1 VTTRTWTRDL
11 IEESTAMICKMA
23 KRGVLTAAAVAGGL
37 ALLFGTAAPSYVKTA
52 FHRVRAH
59 AHDSVPVQFEIER
72 AKQQV
77 AELEP
82 AIHKNIEDIAREEV
96 EIEHLQGEIEST
108 QANLNVEKKKMVAL
122 RDHLDTGEMKLTSG
136 VSYSPDEIKAEL
148 SRRLDHFRAVKG
160 ILETKE
166 STLKMRMKAL
176 DAAREQNAKMRAE
189 KVQLVTRIESI
200 ETRLKQIEATQAANE
215 FTFDDTALARA
226 KQAVAELSKR
236 VEVIARVSEQEGR
249 FSGPSDASLLD
260 PVRDVVKEV
269 DAELNRPDAKVTRTS
284 EGKPL

>member
-1 VTTRTWTRDL
+1 
-11 IEESTAMICKMA
+11 MICKMA

-59 AHDSVPVQFEIER
+59 AQDSVPVQFEIER

-82 AIHKNIEDIAREEV
+82 AIHKNIEEIAREEV
-96 EIEHLQGEIEST
+96 EIEHLQGEIETT
-108 QANLNVEKKKMVAL
+108 QANLNLEKKKMVAL
-122 RDHLDTGEMKLTSG
+122 RDHLDAGEMRLASG
-136 VSYSPDEIKAEL
+136 VSYTPEEIKVEL
-148 SRRLDHFRAVKG
+148 ARRLDHYRAVKG
-160 ILETKE
+160 ILETKQN
-166 STLKMRMKAL
+166 TLKMRMKAL
-176 DAAREQNAKMRAE
+176 DAAREQNARMRAE
-189 KVQLVTRIESI
+189 KVELVTRIESI

-215 FTFDDTALARA
+215 FTFDDSALARA

-249 FSGPSDASLLD
+249 FSGPSDGSLLD
-260 PVRDVVKEV
+260 PVRDVVQEV
-269 DAELNRPDAKVTRTS
+269 DAELGQPTAKVGKTS
-284 EGKPL
+284 GGKSL